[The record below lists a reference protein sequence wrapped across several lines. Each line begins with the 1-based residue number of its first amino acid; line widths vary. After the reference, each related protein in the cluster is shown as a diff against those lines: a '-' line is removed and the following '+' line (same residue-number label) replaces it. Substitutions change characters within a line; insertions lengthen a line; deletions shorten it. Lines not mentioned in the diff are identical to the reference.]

1 MILCELKIQTYND
14 REKIL
19 SILAHAGYK
28 VSIQER
34 GDWSKKEYWVVVESK
49 EET

>member
-1 MILCELKIQTYND
+1 MILCELKIQASND
-14 REKIL
+14 REKIV
-19 SILAHAGYK
+19 SILANAGYK

-34 GDWSKKEYWVVVESK
+34 GYWSQKEYWVVVESE